1 MHFQCNNLAIPE
13 CCTVHFTP
21 SLLKSDLGPAM
32 HIYIILECAGAASQ
46 SNAIES
52 IYIVSTCTQIIL
64 FIVLVQFYGYYKLN
78 NSYG

>member
-1 MHFQCNNLAIPE
+1 
-13 CCTVHFTP
+13 
-21 SLLKSDLGPAM
+21 M